1 MYNYEEF
8 LKTLRD
14 NPVIPVV
21 VIDDERDAV
30 PLAWT
35 LKENG
40 CNIIEITLRTAAA
53 LPALKLIKAAGI
65 EIILGLGTVTT
76 AEEFRRAVDSG
87 AEFVVSPG
95 SSQELLEYGAAQT
108 VPYLPGVMTSSE
120 ILQARA
126 YGYHIQKFFPAAL
139 AGGIGGLKTYGSVY
153 SDVLFCPTG
162 GITGENYPEY
172 LALKNVVALG
182 GTWIAKQDDI
192 VNRQW
197 TDIAARVQR
206 CYRS

>member
-1 MYNYEEF
+1 M
-8 LKTLRD
+8 
-14 NPVIPVV
+14 
-21 VIDDERDAV
+21 